1 MLLFRLID
9 LYSFIVIAD
18 VVISWIGASPYNPIV
33 RVITG
38 LVEPVLDPIRRVL
51 PPLGGLDFSPWVL
64 LILLQVLKQML
75 I

>member
-9 LYSFIVIAD
+9 LYSLIVIAD
-18 VVISWIGASPYNPIV
+18 VVISWIGVSPYHPAV
-33 RVITG
+33 RLITG

-51 PPLGGLDFSPWVL
+51 PSFGGLDFSPWIL
-64 LILLQVLKQML
+64 LILLQFLKQML